1 MPMTRRHLLR
11 LGAGVLALPW
21 TAPVLAGPAR
31 LSQTDLLEEIERRA
45 FRYFWEQASPRTG
58 QVRDRARTT
67 GREERRMSSIA
78 ATGFG
83 LTGLCIAEARGYAPR
98 PLLLERVRTTLRFLA
113 HQMPHEH
120 GFFYH
125 FVDMETGQRWGG
137 CELSSID
144 TALLVAG
151 VLTCR
156 QHFEADPEVAGL
168 ADEVFGRVDWPWMLD
183 GGDTLSMGWTPESG
197 FLEPRWDH
205 YCELMI
211 LVLLGMA
218 SPTHPLPAE
227 CWQAWRRPWVHFHG
241 LDYISG
247 NPVLFTHQY
256 SHAWVDFRGLRDQHA
271 DYFRNSVLATR
282 AHRAFCL
289 DLADRFPHYSE
300 DMWGITASDSAQGY
314 VAWGGPPADARI
326 DGTVVPCAAGG
337 SIPFLPDETL
347 RVLQHLHRHHG
358 RRIWGRY
365 GFADAFNP
373 ATGWVNPDVLGID
386 LGITMLMAENHR
398 TGLVWATFM
407 RDSRIQE
414 AMRLAGFRP
423 A

>member
-1 MPMTRRHLLR
+1 MFVTRRHLLR
-11 LGAGVLALPW
+11 LGAGALVLPW
-21 TAPVLAGPAR
+21 IAPVLAGAKP
-31 LSQTDLLEEIERRA
+31 LPDTDLLEEIERRA

-58 QVRDRARTT
+58 QIRDRARTS
-67 GREERRMSSIA
+67 GREDRRMSSIA

-83 LTGLCIAEARGYAPR
+83 LTALCLAEARGYAPR
-98 PLLLERVRTTLRFLA
+98 AELSDRVRTTLRFLA
-113 HQMPHEH
+113 RRMPHRR

-125 FVDMETGQRWGG
+125 FVDMETGRRWRD

-144 TALLVAG
+144 TALLLAG
-151 VLTCR
+151 VLTCQ
-156 QHFEADPEVAGL
+156 QHFQNDPEIVDL
-168 ADEVFGRVDWPWMLD
+168 AERIFRRVDWPWMLN
-183 GGDTLSMGWTPESG
+183 GGKTLSMGWTPESG

-218 SPTHPLPAE
+218 SPTHPLPPE
-227 CWQAWRRPWVHFHG
+227 CWQAWSRPWVRFYG

-256 SHAWVDFRGLRDQHA
+256 SHAWIDFRGVRDEHA

-282 AHRAFCL
+282 AHRSFCL
-289 DLADRFPHYSE
+289 DLAARFPHYSE
-300 DMWGITASDSAQGY
+300 ELWGITASDSAHGY

-337 SIPFLPDETL
+337 SLPFLPEETL

-358 RRIWGRY
+358 ARIWGRY

-398 TGLVWATFM
+398 TGFVWETFM
-407 RDSRIQE
+407 RDSRIRN
-414 AMRLAGFRP
+414 AMDLAGFRP
-423 A
+423 G